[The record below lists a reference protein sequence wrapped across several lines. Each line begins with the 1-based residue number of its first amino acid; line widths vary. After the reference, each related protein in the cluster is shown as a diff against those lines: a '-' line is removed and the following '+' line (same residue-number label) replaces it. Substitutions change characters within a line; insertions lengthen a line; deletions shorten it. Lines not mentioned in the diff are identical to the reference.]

1 MLPEIAALF
10 FAGRTLL
17 ACLHCCHPGSCLHL
31 TCKIFCVPGSGS
43 YLRFCTPCTTHG
55 KRNGMPVLR
64 IANQPGQQGCRSGK
78 KPGVQCCLFDAALL
92 AGIDTTG
99 HTGTWALYLLAQH
112 PAVEARLA
120 AELDAAELL
129 VTAKRPHPRQ
139 LKWADL
145 ARLAYL
151 QAVIKAR
158 PVLQWYV
165 SSLSSMAVS
174 VHLTA
179 NSKMC
184 VLKHAIANA
193 CAGDGAHALAREH
206 GPLAP

>member
-17 ACLHCCHPGSCLHL
+17 ACLHCCLLASCLPL
-31 TCKIFCVPGSGS
+31 TRQVLYVPGSHTRS
-43 YLRFCTPCTTHG
+43 CRCFSKARAQHRWRTECQCFVVTFL
-55 KRNGMPVLR
+55 
-64 IANQPGQQGCRSGK
+64 AEQQCCRSGQK
-78 KPGVQCCLFDAALL
+78 RGTQYLLTNAAVC

-139 LKWADL
+139 LQWADL

-158 PVLQWYV
+158 PVPEWSLADV
-165 SSLSSMAVS
+165 SLRQIRIGICICLHMQ
-174 VHLTA
+174 
-179 NSKMC
+179 
-184 VLKHAIANA
+184 KHM
-193 CAGDGAHALAREH
+193 LA
-206 GPLAP
+206 

>member
-1 MLPEIAALF
+1 M
-10 FAGRTLL
+10 R
-17 ACLHCCHPGSCLHL
+17 
-31 TCKIFCVPGSGS
+31 
-43 YLRFCTPCTTHG
+43 
-55 KRNGMPVLR
+55 
-64 IANQPGQQGCRSGK
+64 
-78 KPGVQCCLFDAALL
+78 

-129 VTAKRPHPRQ
+129 VTAKRPQPRQ
-139 LKWADL
+139 LQWADL

-165 SSLSSMAVS
+165 SSPSPSQSQSILQPTSQNVCASTCNGKC
-174 VHLTA
+174 LRRRW
-179 NSKMC
+179 C
-184 VLKHAIANA
+184 A
-193 CAGDGAHALAREH
+193 CTRPWAWAL
-206 GPLAP
+206 GPMTLRP